1 MPSFFLV
8 RWSSLAL
15 ARPWACPEYE
25 YLSQRLLVSL
35 AYCSDGLGITLYA
48 SGDLLIIIAVV
59 STNIGVYFRLDSH
72 ASQTVH
78 LRMRRFRPDLTSY
91 DTCFIRSSSPTK
103 QP

>member
-1 MPSFFLV
+1 MPPVPDCPPFFFLV

-15 ARPWACPEYE
+15 ARPEYE

-35 AYCSDGLGITLYA
+35 AYCTDGLGIALYA

-59 STNIGVYFRLDSH
+59 STNIDVYFRLDSH

-78 LRMRRFRPDLTSY
+78 LHMRRFRPT
-91 DTCFIRSSSPTK
+91 
-103 QP
+103 